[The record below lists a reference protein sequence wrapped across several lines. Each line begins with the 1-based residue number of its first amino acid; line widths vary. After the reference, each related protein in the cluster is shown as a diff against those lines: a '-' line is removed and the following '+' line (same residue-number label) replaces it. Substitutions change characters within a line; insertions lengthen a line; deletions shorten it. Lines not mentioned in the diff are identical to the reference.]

1 VLPTIGGISSR
12 VTHFVVAY
20 GRELR
25 IVPTARMS
33 KHKTRDEEQYAAL
46 PFRIDA
52 DGKIRVLLLTSRE
65 TKRWVIPKGWPMR
78 GKKPREVAAQEAF
91 EEAGLVGTLIG
102 KRPVGNFHYAKEMA
116 PGREILCR
124 VKVFLLRVERQL
136 DDWPERGQRETRW
149 FGADDAAALVDEG
162 GLAEIMRHSV
172 CGRDATG

>member
-1 VLPTIGGISSR
+1 
-12 VTHFVVAY
+12 
-20 GRELR
+20 
-25 IVPTARMS
+25 MS